1 MTKPS
6 DIRPKKP
13 TTAVQAMQAAA
24 ESEKQAAVKKP
35 FVRKPHLTQRPF
47 HNESLVSLRA
57 GLRKSANVKQG

>member
-24 ESEKQAAVKKP
+24 EGEKQAPVKKP
-35 FVRKPHLTQRPF
+35 FERKPHLTQRPF
-47 HNESLVSLRA
+47 HSEGLISLRD
-57 GLRKSANVKQG
+57 GLRKSYNIKQG